1 MQALDIRIVNSLK
14 SNVESS
20 IDNDDIGS
28 HIDYLAE
35 LATDKDILEGNCE
48 MEGNNDENEFE

>member
-1 MQALDIRIVNSLK
+1 MQALYIRIVNSLK

-35 LATDKDILEGNCE
+35 LATDKDILEGNYE
-48 MEGNNDENEFE
+48 MEGDNDENEFE

>member
-35 LATDKDILEGNCE
+35 LATDKDILEGNYE